1 MGLTCTLHALSE
13 EDASFLLAGNREHQP
28 RILDSCELDKAW
40 GAIHYFISGSSAVN
54 PGNPEA
60 KDFLLSGMTIEDMEG
75 VTIHTCIAVA
85 AFANQ
90 VTSITS
96 EQLMSRFDP
105 DRMNEEKVYLE
116 PWDESGR
123 EYVLQFIE
131 PFRRF
136 IVAAAD
142 AKRAVLVVIC

>member
-13 EDASFLLAGNREHQP
+13 EDASLLMAGNREHQP

-40 GAIHYFISGSSAVN
+40 GAIHYVISGSSEVN
-54 PGNPEA
+54 PANPGL

-75 VTIHTCIAVA
+75 VAIHTRTAVA
-85 AFANQ
+85 DFADE
-90 VTSITS
+90 VSSLTS

-105 DRMNEEKVYLE
+105 GRMNEKKIYLE

-142 AKRAVLVVIC
+142 AQRAVLVVIC